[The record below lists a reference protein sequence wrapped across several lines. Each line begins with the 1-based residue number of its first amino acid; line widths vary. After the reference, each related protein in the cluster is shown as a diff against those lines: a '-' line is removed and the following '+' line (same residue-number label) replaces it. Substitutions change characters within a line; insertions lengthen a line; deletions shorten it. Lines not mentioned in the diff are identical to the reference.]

1 MQCAET
7 EGATKLYEDQRVVL
21 KSMMLAREQLIE
33 ALTVATE
40 QQEAEVRRAKDASEA
55 AEGTSA
61 ALDQLAAAQ
70 QTTRWRQLAA
80 VHRKRKA
87 AALKAELEERE
98 QELLRQREAQ
108 EEALAAKRARIEAAK
123 AKQGANAS
131 DIHTEVKQVWDKELM
146 QYVEITDGESWRD
159 H

>member
-1 MQCAET
+1 M
-7 EGATKLYEDQRVVL
+7 YEDQRVVL
-21 KSMMLAREQLIE
+21 QSMMLAREQLIE

-40 QQEAEVRRAKDASEA
+40 QQEAEVLRAKEASEA
-55 AEGTSA
+55 AENA
-61 ALDQLAAAQ
+61 IIALDQLEAAQ
-70 QTTRWRQLAA
+70 RTPRWQQLTGL
-80 VHRKRKA
+80 HRKRKA
-87 AALKAELEERE
+87 AALQAELEERE

-123 AKQGANAS
+123 AKQGADAS
-131 DIHTEVKQVWDKELM
+131 DIHTEKKQVWDKELM